1 MKLDVL
7 AFSAHPD
14 DVELS
19 CSGTLLLLLNEGKKV
34 GMVDLTK
41 GELGTRGTPEI
52 REQEALD
59 ASKILGASVREN
71 LGMAD
76 GFFQNDSAHQ
86 MQVIQAIRKYQP
98 EIILCN
104 AISDRH
110 PDHGRAASLVSQ
122 CIFLAGL
129 AKIETLEN
137 GKEQVPWKTRVIYHY
152 IQDRYLKPD
161 FVIDV
166 TSVWEK
172 RMETVMAFRSQF
184 YNPDSKEP
192 ETAISTKEFLDFLAS
207 RAREFGRQIGVQY
220 AEGFTVE
227 RIPGVKSL
235 RQLL

>member
-122 CIFLAGL
+122 CILSL
-129 AKIETLEN
+129 IHISE
-137 GKEQVPWKTRVIYHY
+137 PTRPY
-152 IQDRYLKPD
+152 
-161 FVIDV
+161 
-166 TSVWEK
+166 
-172 RMETVMAFRSQF
+172 
-184 YNPDSKEP
+184 
-192 ETAISTKEFLDFLAS
+192 
-207 RAREFGRQIGVQY
+207 
-220 AEGFTVE
+220 
-227 RIPGVKSL
+227 
-235 RQLL
+235 